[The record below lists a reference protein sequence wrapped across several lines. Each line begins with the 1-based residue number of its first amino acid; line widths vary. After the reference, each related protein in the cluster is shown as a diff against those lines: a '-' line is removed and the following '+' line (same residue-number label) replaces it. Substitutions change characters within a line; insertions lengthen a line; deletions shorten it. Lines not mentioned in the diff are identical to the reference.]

1 MFQHLIA
8 NNCFG
13 PRNEGPTGNVQAVK
27 LEKLAVPGQGSGR
40 LVKLDAKM
48 KLGEVVQEVKKL
60 TKLQNLRL
68 ATARGKDMGRLKN

>member
-1 MFQHLIA
+1 M
-8 NNCFG
+8 
-13 PRNEGPTGNVQAVK
+13 K